1 MKDLKG
7 LFCIPPGGKTGV
19 TNKSQSYFASNLM
32 GKVPKSPVPEKNPP
46 GYHHSHCLELNLFE
60 TMILAFVQRFLGL
73 PQGKHC
79 KLLEGNMWLKIFRC
93 PKKQFW
99 REIDAFLL
107 HSKILK

>member
-1 MKDLKG
+1 MKDLNG
-7 LFCIPPGGKTGV
+7 LFCIPSGGDTGV

-60 TMILAFVQRFLGL
+60 TMILVFVQRFLGL

-79 KLLEGNMWLKIFRC
+79 KLLEGNMWLKICRC
-93 PKKQFW
+93 PKNNFGERLMLFCYIPK
-99 REIDAFLL
+99 L
-107 HSKILK
+107 